1 MSSSHPPSITDEK
14 SSVPTTGNKPFAD
27 IDSGEVV
34 TVADKEILPVKT
46 SLRDADEALA
56 FLQNHPRAA
65 EITAEGAAI
74 LEDEETRKKL
84 LRKIDWTITP
94 LLAGTYFLQFLDKN
108 TLSYTSVMGM
118 REDTGLKGQ
127 QYSHVS
133 MLFYIGFLATEFPTQ
148 YLAQRVSRLGL
159 YLGTNIVLW
168 GIVLCGHAG
177 TSSFAGLA
185 ICRTLLG
192 VFEACVAPILVLIIA
207 MWYRKEEQGTRVSWF
222 YVCNSITK
230 IFGGLVAYGISWA
243 EGSTSFATWR
253 IFFLAIGALTI
264 AVGILVCV
272 FLPDSPVK
280 AKRFSDAEKVA
291 ALMRVKENQS
301 GTQNKHVKKDQIIE
315 AFCDLR
321 VWLIFL
327 SVMLSSIPNGG
338 ISNFNNILL
347 TTFGYTDQ
355 QALILDAPN
364 GAIGI
369 VFVLGAGY
377 LSDRWNDRSTVML
390 LCLIPTILAA
400 ALMYG
405 FVDAAG
411 TPHNKPALLAASFLS
426 GTFGAAF
433 MINLAWN
440 ASNIAGHSKKVTV
453 NALTLVA
460 FCTGN
465 VLGTQTFRSDEAPGY
480 ASGKI
485 SIMACLA
492 ASCLVV
498 VVLRLYNGWLNKKKE
513 EVLAAMEDGERE
525 ALRERMAFADETD
538 RKNPFFRY
546 TH

>member
-1 MSSSHPPSITDEK
+1 MDEK
-14 SSVPTTGNKPFAD
+14 SPSSSPSPTTTTAKPFDAATTLD
-27 IDSGEVV
+27 TATHPI
-34 TVADKEILPVKT
+34 TIADKEIAPAV
-46 SLRDADEALA
+46 SLNDADEALA
-56 FLQNHPRAA
+56 FLSNHPLGAA
-65 EITAEGAAI
+65 AIAEQGAAI
-74 LEDEETRKKL
+74 LEDEAARKRL

-108 TLSYTSVMGM
+108 TLSYTSVMGI
-118 REDTGLKGQ
+118 REDAGLKGQ
-127 QYSHVS
+127 EYSHVS

-159 YLGTNIVLW
+159 YLGTNIILW
-168 GIVLCGHAG
+168 GIVLCCHAG
-177 TSSFAGLA
+177 VSSFAGLA
-185 ICRTLLG
+185 VCRTLLG

-222 YVCNSITK
+222 YVCNSVTK
-230 IFGGLVAYGISWA
+230 IFGGLVAYGISFA
-243 EGSTSFATWR
+243 RTDFATWR
-253 IFFLAIGALTI
+253 IFFLAIGALTMG
-264 AVGILVCV
+264 VGALVCV

-301 GTQNKHVKKDQIIE
+301 GTQNNHVKKDQIIE
-315 AFCDLR
+315 AFCDVR

-405 FVDAAG
+405 FVDAEG
-411 TPHNKPALLAASFLS
+411 VPHNKPALLAASFLS
-426 GTFGAAF
+426 GTFGAGF

-485 SIMACLA
+485 SIMACLS

-498 VVLRLYNGWLNKKKE
+498 VALRMYNGWLNGKKE
-513 EVLAAMEDGERE
+513 KQLAAMEPEERK

-538 RKNPFFRY
+538 RRNPFFRY

>member
-1 MSSSHPPSITDEK
+1 MADEKPSSSPLPG
-14 SSVPTTGNKPFAD
+14 SSKPFVDFEA
-27 IDSGEVV
+27 GETV
-34 TVADKEILPVKT
+34 TVADKEIALPTT
-46 SLRDADEALA
+46 SLHDADEALA

-65 EITAEGAAI
+65 EIAAEGAAM
-74 LEDEETRKKL
+74 LEDEGARKRL

-108 TLSYTSVMGM
+108 TLSYTSVMGL

-159 YLGTNIVLW
+159 YLGANIVLW
-168 GIVLCGHAG
+168 GIVLCCHAG

-185 ICRTLLG
+185 VCRTLLG

-230 IFGGLVAYGISWA
+230 IFGGLVAYGISFA
-243 EGSTSFATWR
+243 EGET
-253 IFFLAIGALTI
+253 
-264 AVGILVCV
+264 
-272 FLPDSPVK
+272 
-280 AKRFSDAEKVA
+280 
-291 ALMRVKENQS
+291 N

-315 AFCDLR
+315 AFRDLR

-411 TPHNKPALLAASFLS
+411 VPHNKPALLAASFLS
-426 GTFGAAF
+426 GTFGAGF

-440 ASNIAGHSKKVTV
+440 ASNVAGHSKKVTV

-492 ASCLVV
+492 ASCVVV
-498 VVLRLYNGWLNKKKE
+498 VVLRMYNGWLNKRKD

-525 ALRERMAFADETD
+525 VLRERMAFADETD